1 MHYVL
6 TLYVCGPLA
15 FVMELGYYSVHAC
28 LPHHQG
34 ICDGA
39 GVVVV
44 ASEEAVKKHNLTPLA
59 RLVDYSV
66 VGVDP
71 TIMGIGPVYAI
82 RNLLSKTGKS
92 MEDINLFEVYY
103 LMTL

>member
-1 MHYVL
+1 MIADVY
-6 TLYVCGPLA
+6 
-15 FVMELGYYSVHAC
+15 M
-28 LPHHQG
+28 QG

-39 GVVVV
+39 GVVII
-44 ASEEAVKKHNLTPLA
+44 ASEEAVKKHDLTPLA

-82 RNLLSKTGKS
+82 RNLLGKTGKTL
-92 MEDINLFEVYY
+92 EDIDLFEVEC
-103 LMTL
+103 LIKGAHCSA

>member
-1 MHYVL
+1 M
-6 TLYVCGPLA
+6 
-15 FVMELGYYSVHAC
+15 
-28 LPHHQG
+28 
-34 ICDGA
+34 
-39 GVVVV
+39 VV

-66 VGVDP
+66 AGVDP

-92 MEDINLFEVYY
+92 MDDINIFEVYIIRVS
-103 LMTL
+103 